1 MTPATGRLSISFCGS
16 SCSEVQASDAE
27 YEHAAAAAGGV

>member
-1 MTPATGRLSISFCGS
+1 MTPATGRLSISFCWS